1 MSIGVA
7 MIARNEELVIDRA
20 LRSTASWAKA
30 WVVHDTGSEDATA
43 QQVKETAEHHG
54 VPLVLNW
61 DEWADFATNRN
72 LALDA
77 ARKQFPEVDYWL
89 SLDADET
96 ATLVEGAD
104 DSKLDGDLVFVNMT
118 SGNSRYWAPRLIR
131 AKGPCRWQG
140 RCHEVPEGG
149 QTSERWQGIELYHVG
164 DGHDSPDA
172 RRLSRNEML
181 LRTDLREHPDD
192 PRVIF
197 YLAQTLH
204 SQGRW
209 KEAVDYY
216 KRRASV
222 GLIEGEE
229 GWYAHYQMGVCQLAA
244 GDFAGVDTMLRAVN
258 RRPWRAEPL
267 AELATYYLREGCEE
281 LGKFFAFAA
290 DSLPYPETDMLF
302 IEDALYRKELRE
314 EVVPSDPEYNSGRP
328 RRRPGRRPGWRPRRR
343 R

>member
-1 MSIGVA
+1 
-7 MIARNEELVIDRA
+7 
-20 LRSTASWAKA
+20 
-30 WVVHDTGSEDATA
+30 
-43 QQVKETAEHHG
+43 
-54 VPLVLNW
+54 
-61 DEWADFATNRN
+61 
-72 LALDA
+72 
-77 ARKQFPEVDYWL
+77 
-89 SLDADET
+89 
-96 ATLVEGAD
+96 
-104 DSKLDGDLVFVNMT
+104 MT

-192 PRVIF
+192 PRIIF

-209 KEAVDYY
+209 KEAIEYY
-216 KRRASV
+216 KRRAKV

-244 GDFAGVDTMLRAVN
+244 GDFAGVDTMLRALN

-302 IEDALYRKELRE
+302 IEDALYDKSKRE
-314 EVVPSDPEYNSGRP
+314 VEPA
-328 RRRPGRRPGWRPRRR
+328 
-343 R
+343 